1 MCCRHGTC
9 CVERLPART
18 FEDLLVWQKSRAL
31 ALEIYKLSAGFP
43 RAELW
48 GLTSQLRRAA
58 VSASANIA
66 EGFKKRGQSDKAR
79 FLNIAQGSLE
89 EVRCYLLLAED
100 LGYGHA
106 SEVMTRLDE
115 VARLLASYTTAVLTR
130 KP

>member
-1 MCCRHGTC
+1 
-9 CVERLPART
+9 VERLPART